1 MSSPK
6 PLSSAENTLKRKHVD
21 VIVISDD
28 DDTDDE
34 EEQQPTKFQK
44 VQDEFT
50 YQEAQGNNPDAE
62 YDSEETTD
70 DEHVSGTDDEESG
83 GSDDSEFDYKSWSEN
98 YEKEMKRRQEVEK
111 ASNDFYNKKEQ
122 ENKAKMEYLKLYV
135 APPRS
140 NSDSESDSDDE

>member
-21 VIVISDD
+21 VVVISDD

-44 VQDEFT
+44 VQEEFT

-83 GSDDSEFDYKSWSEN
+83 GSDDSEVDYESWPEN

-111 ASNDFYNKKEQ
+111 AS
-122 ENKAKMEYLKLYV
+122 YV
-135 APPRS
+135 TPPSS

>member
-1 MSSPK
+1 M
-6 PLSSAENTLKRKHVD
+6 D
-21 VIVISDD
+21 VVVISDD

-44 VQDEFT
+44 VQEEFT

-83 GSDDSEFDYKSWSEN
+83 GSDDSEVDYKSWSEN

-111 ASNDFYNKKEQ
+111 ASNNFYNKK
-122 ENKAKMEYLKLYV
+122 
-135 APPRS
+135 
-140 NSDSESDSDDE
+140 